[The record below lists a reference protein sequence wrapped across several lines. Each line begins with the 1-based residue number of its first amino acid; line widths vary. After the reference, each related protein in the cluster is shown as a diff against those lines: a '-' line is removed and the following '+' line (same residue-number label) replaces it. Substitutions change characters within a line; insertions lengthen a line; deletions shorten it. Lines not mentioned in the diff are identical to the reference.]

1 MSAVAAVEASL
12 ARIGRHEPALG
23 AFTAVL
29 AERARARAAAID
41 AARAAG
47 ASDAGPAAGPLAG
60 MPFAVKNLFDVD
72 GLVTLAGSRV
82 ERERPDAAPATA
94 DASAIAR
101 LEAAGAILVGTLNM
115 DEYAYGFTTENTHY
129 GPTRNP
135 HAPDRSAGGS
145 SGGSGAAVA
154 AGLVSFALG
163 TDTNGSIR
171 VPASLCGTFGLRP
184 TFGRLGRSGSFP
196 FVASLDTIG
205 PLARTVGDL
214 ARVYDAL
221 QGPDAHD
228 PGCTRRAPDPAT
240 PLLRND
246 AAENLAGLRI
256 ARLGGWFEEMATP
269 QACAALDAACAA
281 LGGLAR
287 IGRADWP
294 DAETGRGAAF
304 VITAAEGGALH
315 LDDLRRHHHAMEP
328 HSRDRFLAGALVPA
342 AWVHRAQRVRR
353 RYVEQVDA
361 LFADHDILLAP
372 AVPCEAPP
380 LGADWI
386 EVRGRQLPA
395 RPSLGLLTQPVSCA
409 GLPVVAAPI
418 RRDGLPIAIQVI
430 AAPWREADAL
440 RVARALEQLGVAA
453 APVAAGFE

>member
-1 MSAVAAVEASL
+1 MSAVASVEAGL
-12 ARIGRHEPALG
+12 ARIARHEPALG

-29 AERARARAAAID
+29 ADRARARAAWID
-41 AARAAG
+41 AARAADPPG
-47 ASDAGPAAGPLAG
+47 AGPLAG
-60 MPFAVKNLFDVD
+60 MTFAVKNLFDVA
-72 GLVTLAGSRV
+72 GLVTLAGSRI
-82 ERERPDAAPATA
+82 ERERPGVAPAAA
-94 DASAIAR
+94 DASAVAR
-101 LEAAGAILVGTLNM
+101 LEAAGAILVGALNM

-184 TFGRLGRSGSFP
+184 TFGRLGRGGSFP

-205 PLARTVGDL
+205 PLARSVEDL
-214 ARVYDAL
+214 ARVYDAM

-228 PGCTRRAPDPAT
+228 PGCAQRAPEPAAAA
-240 PLLRND
+240 LHAD
-246 AAENLAGLRI
+246 AAANLGGLRI
-256 ARLGGWFEEMATP
+256 ARLGGWFEDMATP
-269 QACAALDAACAA
+269 QACAALDAACTA
-281 LGGLAR
+281 LGGLTR

-294 DAETGRGAAF
+294 DAETGRGVAF

-315 LDDLRRHHHAMEP
+315 LDDLRHHYGAMEP

-353 RYVEQVDA
+353 RYVAQVDA
-361 LFADHDILLAP
+361 LFAAHDILLAP

-386 EVRGRQLPA
+386 EVRGRRLPA

-409 GLPVVAAPI
+409 GLPVVAVPI
-418 RRDGLPIAIQVI
+418 RRDGLPIGIQVI

-440 RVARALEQLGVAA
+440 RVARALELLGVAA